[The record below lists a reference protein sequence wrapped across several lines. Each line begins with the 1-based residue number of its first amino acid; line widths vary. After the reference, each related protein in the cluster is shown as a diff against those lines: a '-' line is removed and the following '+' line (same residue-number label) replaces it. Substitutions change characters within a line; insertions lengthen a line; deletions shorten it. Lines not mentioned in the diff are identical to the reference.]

1 MGGRPARR
9 VLHIFYEDRD
19 AGEEARVFTT
29 ADASVDLLG
38 LAARALGVEHRERV
52 ELRIGDRFQGRLDGV
67 GGADFAVADSLSE

>member
-1 MGGRPARR
+1 VGGRPARR

-19 AGEEARVFTT
+19 AGEEAGVFTA

-52 ELRIGDRFQGRLDGV
+52 EFG
-67 GGADFAVADSLSE
+67 VADGLK